1 MEKYL
6 RFRRPSRTLY
16 TKSWNARSTGGRF
29 GRCVSVFGCDGT
41 ICNLTA
47 PLFLSSIKFSLTQS
61 PSTIFT
67 VFKFLSTEFLKIG
80 WFYRF
85 ASYSIPHWII
95 VCLLDGICAQIV
107 DQNHCP
113 VLITQYFICYRAHFW
128 LQGTLKFNLF
138 WSIHY
143 FIPNMN
149 REWVPVLKLVSG
161 LPFDTLCFVV
171 FAH

>member
-67 VFKFLSTEFLKIG
+67 VFKFLSTEFLKFDGFIALLLI
-80 WFYRF
+80 RF
-85 ASYSIPHWII
+85 HTGLLSVFWMEFALKSSIKTT
-95 VCLLDGICAQIV
+95 V
-107 DQNHCP
+107 
-113 VLITQYFICYRAHFW
+113 RFW
-128 LQGTLKFNLF
+128 LLNILF
-138 WSIHY
+138 AIAHTSDYKAHWNSIY
-143 FIPNMN
+143 FGRFTISFPIWKENEFPCWN
-149 REWVPVLKLVSG
+149 
-161 LPFDTLCFVV
+161 
-171 FAH
+171 